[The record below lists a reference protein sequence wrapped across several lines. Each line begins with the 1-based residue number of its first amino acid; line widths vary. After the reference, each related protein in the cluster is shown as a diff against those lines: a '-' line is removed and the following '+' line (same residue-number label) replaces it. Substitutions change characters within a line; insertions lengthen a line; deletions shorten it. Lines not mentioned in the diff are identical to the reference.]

1 VLFCR
6 PLGGGVW
13 SGLGSTLL
21 LFCKADHLVD
31 APQEKSSTKGLGKNL
46 YKQRA
51 YCMKSNRWH
60 LKLKGYTLGPLTSSE
75 LMDLAEKGTI
85 TPETPVSPDE
95 IKWTN
100 AGSIHGLT
108 FDRSD
113 SPPSLDPTPRTS
125 LDLLRQ
131 LMRTNPR
138 AKIVIGAGA
147 AIGFVILL
155 AAAASIVS
163 PSKNVAARTY
173 DYWAHVS
180 RDVQAIR
187 DHPPTDNQSLIEAF
201 RKVATSIDALPTAG
215 VDQDAIKACLSV
227 AALFRAKADVSETI
241 NSPTFFMEAF
251 IRGAAGDPFGA
262 SLDGMNADNAVNR
275 RYRDVQEQVIQTR
288 AILSSRYGREFPA
301 L

>member
-1 VLFCR
+1 
-6 PLGGGVW
+6 
-13 SGLGSTLL
+13 
-21 LFCKADHLVD
+21 
-31 APQEKSSTKGLGKNL
+31 
-46 YKQRA
+46 
-51 YCMKSNRWH
+51 MKSNRWH
-60 LKLKGYTLGPLTSSE
+60 LKLKGHTLGPVTSSE
-75 LMDLAEKGTI
+75 LLDLAEKGTI

-113 SPPSLDPTPRTS
+113 SPPSLDTTPRTS

-131 LMRTNPR
+131 LMRTDPR
-138 AKIVIGAGA
+138 ATIVIGAGA
-147 AIGFVILL
+147 AIGLVILL
-155 AAAASIVS
+155 AALASIVS
-163 PSKNVAARTY
+163 LSKNVAARTY
-173 DYWAHVS
+173 DYWSHVS
-180 RDVQAIR
+180 RDLQAIR
-187 DHPPTDNQSLIEAF
+187 VHPPKDNQSLIEAF

-215 VDQDAIKACLSV
+215 VDQDATKACLSV
-227 AALFRAKADVSETI
+227 AALFSAKADVSETI